1 MPFNTTF
8 NSGRSKNQGVGSKI
22 GTSLFFSFFMGMGLL
37 FLGFMFRDLYRDS
50 KPYFWDEAP
59 CKIISSSIVESRSS
73 GGSDQLK
80 IQYSYTY
87 KKRKYSSH
95 KFSNKGN
102 LGKSSEVRRWKNK
115 YRKGAKAKCYV
126 NPSTPSE
133 AVIQR
138 NFDWGLLPFC
148 LIPLIFV
155 GIGLGGIIFTW
166 KKKKAKTAVE
176 TAAAIAGPTSK
187 RNQKALL
194 VVFFSVF
201 FLAGS
206 GFGWMMLGRPLY
218 KIEQSKDWKRV
229 PCVITSSRVKSSSD
243 SDGTTYSVDMA
254 FRYKFDGVTH
264 VSGTYDFMTGSDSDG
279 QSKYKVIKRYPV
291 GTSTYCY
298 VNPENPSEAVIS
310 REYNGPWWGA
320 LLVAIFIVVGAG
332 GVIGT
337 LFAKKRKHVYQS
349 ADEPNLDT
357 LSNGETVLK
366 VKSSPMKNFIGILF
380 IAAFWNGIVSIFVS
394 KAVKSW
400 GTGHIEWFLSFFMIP
415 FVLIGL
421 ALIGG
426 VIYCFIA
433 LFNSKVTVSVSNAN
447 PRLGEKI
454 TLTWRIANSSKV
466 DNLKIYLQGEESAIY
481 NSGGKNNSRTTK
493 TSIFEQITVMDTD
506 RREAIHA
513 GKAMVAIPQ
522 NTMHSFDASN
532 TKITWQF
539 VLHGDIKR
547 RPDIKGEYVINVL
560 PLDEGRLHKIMRSA
574 ENTNDGE
581 VS

>member
-8 NSGRSKNQGVGSKI
+8 NSRKSEKQSVGSKI
-22 GTSLFFSFFMGMGLL
+22 GISLFFAVFMGIGLL

-59 CKIISSSIVESRSS
+59 CKIISSNIVESRGS
-73 GGSDQLK
+73 GASQLK
-80 IQYSYTY
+80 IHYSYTY
-87 KKRKYSSH
+87 KKRQYSSR
-95 KFSNKGN
+95 KFSNKGSR
-102 LGKSSEVRRWKNK
+102 GKSSDVRRWKNK
-115 YRKGAKAKCYV
+115 YRKGFKTKCYV

-133 AVIQR
+133 AVLRR

-166 KKKKAKTAVE
+166 KKKKEKTAVE
-176 TAAAIAGPTSK
+176 TAASIATPASK
-187 RNQKALL
+187 RKQKALL
-194 VVFFSVF
+194 VVVFSVF
-201 FLAGS
+201 FLSGS
-206 GFGWMMLGRPLY
+206 WGGWMMIGRPLY

-229 PCVITSSRVKSSSD
+229 PCVITTSRVKSSSG
-243 SDGTTYSVDMA
+243 SKGSTTYRIVMA
-254 FRYKFDGVTH
+254 FMYKFNGIKYNG
-264 VSGTYDFMTGSDSDG
+264 GTYDFMTGSDSDA
-279 QSKYKVIKRYPV
+279 QSKREVIRRYPT

-298 VNPENPSEAVIS
+298 VNPETPSEAVIS
-310 REYNGPWWGA
+310 REYNAPWWA
-320 LLVAIFIVVGAG
+320 ILFVAVFILVGASG
-332 GVIGT
+332 LIGT
-337 LFAKKRKHVYQS
+337 LFAKKRKHVYQN

-357 LSNGETVLK
+357 LGNGETILK
-366 VKSSPMKNFIGILF
+366 MKSSPMKNFIGILF
-380 IAAFWNGIVSIFVS
+380 AAAFWNGIVSIFVT
-394 KAVKSW
+394 KAVESW
-400 GTGHIEWFLSFFMIP
+400 GTGHVEWLLSVFMIP
-415 FVLIGL
+415 FVFVGMILIGM
-421 ALIGG
+421 
-426 VIYCFIA
+426 VIYYFIA
-433 LFNSKVTVSVSNAN
+433 LFNSRVTVSVSNAR

-466 DNLKIYLQGEESAIY
+466 DKLQIYLQGEESAIY
-481 NSGGKNNSRTTK
+481 NSGGKNNNRTTT

-513 GKAMVAIPQ
+513 GKALVAIPQ

-539 VLHGDIKR
+539 ALHGDIKR

-560 PLDEGRLHKIMRSA
+560 PLDEDGLHKIMRSA

-581 VS
+581 ES